1 MKRTLALA
9 LGLLSS
15 LSALAI
21 DPLPFRDQAEEDRF
35 RRLAA
40 ELRCVMC
47 QNQSLADSNAMIAQD
62 LRREVF
68 NLMREGRTDREIKD
82 FLAERYTDFVLY
94 RPPMQGANLLLWFA
108 PAGVLLAGGIALAII
123 VRRRS
128 EALKNASGQR
138 DTSTDEEW

>member
-1 MKRTLALA
+1 MKRAFALA

-68 NLMREGRTDREIKD
+68 NLMREGRTDQEIKD

-108 PAGVLLAGGIALAII
+108 PAGVLLAGGIALAVI

-128 EALKNASGQR
+128 DALKNTSAQR

>member
-1 MKRTLALA
+1 MRILAGLF
-9 LGLLSS
+9 GLLIS

-35 RRLAA
+35 RKLAA

-68 NLMREGRTDREIKD
+68 QLMQSGKTDQEIKD

-94 RPPMQGANLLLWFA
+94 NPPLDARNALLWLSPLALLLI
-108 PAGVLLAGGIALAII
+108 GGITVFVI
-123 VRRRS
+123 VRKRS
-128 EALKNASGQR
+128 AALKDPAPDN
-138 DTSTDEEW
+138 DEEW

>member
-1 MKRTLALA
+1 MRILAGL
-9 LGLLSS
+9 LGLLIS

-35 RRLAA
+35 RKLAA

-68 NLMREGRTDREIKD
+68 QLMQSGKTDQEIKD

-94 RPPMQGANLLLWFA
+94 NPPLDARNALLWLSPLALLLI
-108 PAGVLLAGGIALAII
+108 GGITVFVI
-123 VRRRS
+123 VRKRS
-128 EALKNASGQR
+128 AALKDPAPDN
-138 DTSTDEEW
+138 DEEW

>member
-1 MKRTLALA
+1 MRILAGL
-9 LGLLSS
+9 LGLLIS

-35 RRLAA
+35 RKLAA

-68 NLMREGRTDREIKD
+68 QLMQSGKTDQEIKD

-94 RPPMQGANLLLWFA
+94 NPPLDARNALLWLSPVALLLI
-108 PAGVLLAGGIALAII
+108 GGITVFVI
-123 VRRRS
+123 VRKRS
-128 EALKNASGQR
+128 AALKDPAPDN
-138 DTSTDEEW
+138 DEEW

>member
-1 MKRTLALA
+1 MTRILAGL
-9 LGLLSS
+9 LGLLIS

-35 RRLAA
+35 RKLAA

-68 NLMREGRTDREIKD
+68 QLMQSGKTDQEIKD

-94 RPPMQGANLLLWFA
+94 NPPLDARNALLWLSPVALLLI
-108 PAGVLLAGGIALAII
+108 GGITVFVI
-123 VRRRS
+123 VRKRS
-128 EALKNASGQR
+128 AALKDPAPDN
-138 DTSTDEEW
+138 DEEW